1 MVEVHP
7 APLGLLYLHT
17 RQPILIILGV
27 TYAQSLNADRKY
39 HLTFLVCAII
49 SNLDK
54 FSETQHRTVAFNSK
68 YMFDVNNSMTLKS
81 LLPVTKN
88 HWKCQQRVK
97 RLWLPMLSV
106 IYRNLVSSLYGLQDI
121 APSLWKMVT
130 LPYPSSTKCSLVWI
144 P

>member
-17 RQPILIILGV
+17 RQTILIILGV

-39 HLTFLVCAII
+39 HLTFFVCAIV

-68 YMFDVNNSMTLKS
+68 YMFDVKT
-81 LLPVTKN
+81 
-88 HWKCQQRVK
+88 
-97 RLWLPMLSV
+97 
-106 IYRNLVSSLYGLQDI
+106 
-121 APSLWKMVT
+121 A
-130 LPYPSSTKCSLVWI
+130 
-144 P
+144 